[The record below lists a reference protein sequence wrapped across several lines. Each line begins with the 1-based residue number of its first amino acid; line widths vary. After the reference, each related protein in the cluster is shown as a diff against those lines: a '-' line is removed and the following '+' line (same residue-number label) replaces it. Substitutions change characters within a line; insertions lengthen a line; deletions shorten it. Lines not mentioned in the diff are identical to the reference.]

1 MTALSDTWGQA
12 RRYLVAALI
21 AGGLV
26 IVALRGGSYDVVN
39 RGEVFVAVWWMLCM
53 GTLVGVLPS
62 SMLPGSARLALIAG
76 LALVLWTAIGLAWT
90 ESAERTI
97 VEAGRTLGYVG
108 LLVLVL
114 WILGGHEWHLPVV
127 AAAAGGVV
135 ICAVALASR
144 LAPDVVTST
153 LAQAGDQRRLS
164 HPFDYWNAV
173 GCWSAMT
180 IALGLALSAHAG
192 RWWLRGLALA
202 GVNIAVSSAYLSYS
216 RSMLVGVAIAVV
228 AVLALSINRW
238 LAVVNVLLAAVAGAV
253 TVAAIRSAPEIAQG
267 TGAAGA
273 GGVLVVMLASCV
285 AVAIAC
291 LGTQRLHVDALRMS
305 KQRARASALAAVTV
319 LVLAGALVG
328 PGLANRAWSSFS
340 RTEVIVP
347 RDPAQRLGYLGGGR
361 RILWSVALDTFAAHP
376 LRGTGAGTFEY
387 VWNRDRRR
395 SHHVR
400 DAHSLYLE
408 SLAEIGL
415 PGAALVLL
423 FVAAMVV
430 GAVRGTLAQRE
441 PSRRGAAAGCAA
453 AVLVFAVTA
462 GVDWMWES
470 TAVPVLAITCA
481 ALAMAGTAPR
491 RAYLRRGR
499 VRVAIGLLAVG
510 ALALQ
515 LPVLV
520 SASEVRVSQAA
531 VRERHLDAA
540 LSAASVA
547 VDVQPWGAT
556 GYLQRSLVLARAGQL
571 APAARDAMRATQREP
586 TNWET
591 WLVLAELRAQLGQ
604 VKPAVSA
611 ATQARRYNPNS
622 PLFTP

>member
-1 MTALSDTWGQA
+1 MAA
-12 RRYLVAALI
+12 LVAS
-21 AGGLV
+21 GLA

-39 RGEVFVAVWWMLCM
+39 RGEVFLAIWWMLGI

-62 SMLPGSARLALIAG
+62 SVLPGSARLAFIAG
-76 LALVLWTAIGLAWT
+76 LALVLWTLIGLAWT

-97 VEAGRTLGYVG
+97 VEAGRTVGYVG

-114 WILGGHEWHLPVV
+114 WIVGGRECHLPVV
-127 AAAAGGVV
+127 AAATAGVV
-135 ICAVALASR
+135 ICGVALASR
-144 LAPDVVTST
+144 LAPDVVTSA
-153 LAQAGDQRRLS
+153 LAQAGDRRRLS

-180 IALGLALSAHAG
+180 IALGLALSAHAD
-192 RWWLRGLALA
+192 RWWLRGVALA
-202 GVNIAVSSAYLSYS
+202 GVNLAVCSAYLSYS
-216 RSMLVGVAIAVV
+216 RSMLVGVAVAVV
-228 AVLALSINRW
+228 AVLALSMHRW
-238 LAVVNVLLAAVAGAV
+238 LAVVNALLAAVAGAV
-253 TVAAIRSAPEIAQG
+253 SIAAIRSAPEIAQG

-273 GGVLVVMLASCV
+273 GRVLLVMLAACV
-285 AVAIAC
+285 AAAIAC
-291 LGTQRLHVDALRMS
+291 LGTQRLHLDRLRMS
-305 KQRARASALAAVTV
+305 QQRARGSVLAAVTV

-347 RDPAQRLGYLGGGR
+347 RDPAKRLGYLGGGR
-361 RILWSVALDTFAAHP
+361 RILWSVALDTFAEHP

-408 SLAEIGL
+408 SLAELGL

-423 FVAAMVV
+423 FVAALTV
-430 GAVRGTLAQRE
+430 GAVRGTLAQRA
-441 PSRRGAAAGCAA
+441 PSQRGAAAGCAA
-453 AVLVFAVTA
+453 AVLVFSVTA

-481 ALAMAGTAPR
+481 ALAIAGAAPR
-491 RAYLRRGR
+491 RAHLRRGR
-499 VRVAIGLLAVG
+499 VRIATGLLAAG

-520 SASEVRVSQAA
+520 SASEVRVSQGA
-531 VRERHLDAA
+531 VRDGRLGAA
-540 LSAASVA
+540 LSAASLA
-547 VDVQPWGAT
+547 VDAQPWGAT

-571 APAARDAMRATQREP
+571 AAAARDAARATERER

-604 VKPAVSA
+604 VEPALSA
-611 ATQARRYNPNS
+611 AAQARRYNPNS
-622 PLFTP
+622 PLFMP

>member
-1 MTALSDTWGQA
+1 VAV
-12 RRYLVAALI
+12 LV
-21 AGGLV
+21 AGGLA

-39 RGEVFVAVWWMLCM
+39 RGELFVAVWWMLGI

-62 SMLPGSARLALIAG
+62 HVLPGSARLVLIAG
-76 LALVLWTAIGLAWT
+76 LALVLWTAIGVAWT

-97 VEAGRTLGYVG
+97 VEAGRTVGFVG
-108 LLVLVL
+108 LFVLVL
-114 WILGGHEWHLPVV
+114 WTVGGREWHLPVV
-127 AAAAGGVV
+127 AAATVAVV

-144 LAPDVVTST
+144 LAPDAVTST
-153 LAQAGDQRRLS
+153 LAQAGDRRRLS
-164 HPFDYWNAV
+164 HPFNYWNAV

-180 IALGLALSAHAG
+180 IALGLALSAHAD
-192 RWWLRGLALA
+192 RWWLRGVALA
-202 GVNIAVSSAYLSYS
+202 GVNVAVCSAYLSYS
-216 RSMLVGVAIAVV
+216 RSMLLGVAV
-228 AVLALSINRW
+228 AVAAVLVLSMHRW
-238 LAVVNVLLAAVAGAV
+238 LAVVNVLLAAIAGAISI
-253 TVAAIRSAPEIAQG
+253 AAIRSAPEIAQG
-267 TGAAGA
+267 TGVGGA
-273 GGVLVVMLASCV
+273 GRVVVVILAACV
-285 AVAIAC
+285 AAAIAC
-291 LGTQRLHVDALRMS
+291 LGAQRLGVDRLRIS
-305 KQRARASALAAVTV
+305 RQRARASVLAAVVV
-319 LVLAGALVG
+319 LVLAGAIVG
-328 PGLANRAWSSFS
+328 PGLADRAWSSFS

-361 RILWSVALDTFAAHP
+361 RVLWSVTLDTFAAHP

-387 VWNRDRRR
+387 VWNRDGRR

-408 SLAEIGL
+408 SLAELGL

-423 FVAAMVV
+423 FVAALIA

-453 AVLVFAVTA
+453 AVLVFSVTA

-470 TAVPVLAITCA
+470 TAVPVLAVTCA
-481 ALAMAGTAPR
+481 ALAIAGAGPR
-491 RAYLRRGR
+491 RAHLRRGR
-499 VRVAIGLLAVG
+499 VRVATGLLAAG
-510 ALALQ
+510 ALALL

-531 VRERHLDAA
+531 VRDGRLGAA

-547 VDVQPWGAT
+547 ADAQPWGAT

-571 APAARDAMRATQREP
+571 AAAARDAARATERER

-604 VKPAVSA
+604 VAPALSA
-611 ATQARRYNPNS
+611 AAQARRYNPNS
-622 PLFTP
+622 PLFMP